1 MASELRNRFQEYLV
15 LHRLSA
21 KTRKAYLWAVRAL
34 ALHYG
39 RSPDRLDAEEI
50 QAYLRYLIEEKK
62 LAWST
67 CNVALSGLVCFY
79 RGFLNRDDLWLS
91 IPRRRR
97 GEHRLPQVLS
107 VEEVRRLLNA
117 VADNPKRHA
126 LLMTAYCA
134 GLRVSE
140 VVRLRPA
147 DIESSPSRMLI
158 RVEQGKG
165 KKDRYTILTSDC
177 LAVLRD
183 YYKSCRPTG
192 AWLFPGREA
201 GHWLSISTAQKIYD
215 AAKKKPV

>member
-1 MASELRNRFQEYLV
+1 MASELRNRFNEFLI
-15 LHRLSA
+15 LHRKA
-21 KTRKAYLWAVRAL
+21 PKTRKAYLWAVSAL
-34 ALHYG
+34 AAYYR
-39 RSPDRLDAEEI
+39 RSPDRLDAGEI
-50 QAYLRYLIEEKK
+50 QGYLRYLIEEKK

-67 CNVALSGLVCFY
+67 CNVALSALVCFY
-79 RGFLNRDDLWLS
+79 RDFLKRDEIWLS
-91 IPRRRR
+91 IPRRTRER
-97 GEHRLPQVLS
+97 RLPTILS
-107 VEEVRRLLNA
+107 VEEVRRLLAA

-140 VVRLRPA
+140 VVRLKPG

-177 LAVLRD
+177 LATLRN

-215 AAKKKPV
+215 AAKKKPA

>member
-1 MASELRNRFQEYLV
+1 MASELRNRFHEYLI
-15 LHRLSA
+15 LHRKA
-21 KTRKAYLWAVRAL
+21 PKTRKAYLWAVRAL
-34 ALHYG
+34 SAYYH

-50 QAYLRYLIEEKK
+50 QGYLRYMIEEKK

-67 CNVALSGLVCFY
+67 CNVALSALVCFY
-79 RGFLNRDDLWLS
+79 RDFLKRDEIWLT
-91 IPRRRR
+91 IPRRTRER
-97 GEHRLPQVLS
+97 RLPTILS
-107 VEEVRRLLNA
+107 VEEVRRLLAA
-117 VADNPKRHA
+117 VADHPKRHA

-140 VVRLRPA
+140 VVSLKPG

-158 RVEQGKG
+158 RVDQGKG

-177 LAVLRD
+177 LATLRN

-192 AWLFPGREA
+192 AWLFPGREP
-201 GHWLSISTAQKIYD
+201 GRSLSISTAQKIYD